1 MMWIKIYSD
10 LNEARAALGENKA
23 NTVQIEGK
31 KLCLAIVENAVVA
44 ISDRCTHNGE
54 SLGKGKINFQGEVVC
69 PWHGYRFNLKTGRC
83 SANAPDAEIFPV
95 HVEPDGIFIKV

>member
-10 LNEARAALGENKA
+10 LNEAVTALGENKA
-23 NTVQIEGK
+23 NTVHVGGK
-31 KLCLAIVENAVVA
+31 KLCLAVIQKAVVA

-83 SANAPDAEIFPV
+83 SASAPDVETFPV
-95 HVEPDGIFIKV
+95 RHEPDGIFIKV